1 MKRLVYAFTG
11 ALSLVLLA
19 GAAHAFDPTPG
30 RPRIGVLRAHETFAY
45 ERESLIQKT
54 FHEALYAELRERGFE
69 VYEVEAT
76 FDELS
81 LDPDR
86 DADWYIE
93 VVPATADTVDYGGVG
108 VATRHTDV
116 TLGVLVSRVAAEAHV
131 YRGRTLERVA
141 SESLAKK
148 NTAVVPTSVGV
159 GTRSVFAA
167 IALPFIERA
176 QVRGVARS
184 AARELAARV
193 TKVVREP

>member
-1 MKRLVYAFTG
+1 MKRLLV

-30 RPRIGVLRAHETFAY
+30 RPRIGVLRAHETFTY

-54 FHEALYAELRERGFE
+54 FHDALHAELRERGFE
-69 VYEVEAT
+69 VYEIDAT

-81 LDPDR
+81 MDPDR
-86 DADWYIE
+86 DADWYVE
-93 VVPATADTVDYGGVG
+93 VIPASAETVDYGGVG
-108 VATRHTDV
+108 VGTRHADV
-116 TLGVLVSRVAAEAHV
+116 TLGVLVSRVAAEVHV
-131 YRGRTLERVA
+131 YRGRTLEKIA

-148 NTAVVPTSVGV
+148 NTALLPTSVGV
-159 GTRSVFAA
+159 GGRNLFAA

-193 TKVVREP
+193 TKVVREQ